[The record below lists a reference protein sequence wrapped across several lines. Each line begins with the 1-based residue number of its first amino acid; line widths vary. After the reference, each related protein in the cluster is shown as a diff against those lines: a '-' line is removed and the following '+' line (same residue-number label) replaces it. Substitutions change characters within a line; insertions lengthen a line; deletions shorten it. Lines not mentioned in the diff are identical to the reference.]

1 MFMSLFSISCLI
13 TFLVSFLFA
22 LFVFLSNRKSRLN
35 LLWLLTAL
43 SISVWSL
50 GFWGVVSS
58 KTYSL
63 AWLSQCLLD
72 FGGILIPILFF
83 NFVIELSG
91 LWERYKNSI
100 KFSLTLGILLII
112 LSFTPLFKKEMAPYK
127 TFNYWVVPGHLYFLF
142 PVVFVLFTFF
152 AFALLVLTHRRAK
165 DKILKAQIKYVL
177 LAQIFGFGGGITN
190 FFPQLFK
197 IYPFGNYFV
206 IIYIVFISYAV
217 LKHHLFNV
225 RIIATELFASAISIS
240 LLIKFLLAQDIQE
253 LFIDGGI
260 FFAVTIF
267 GFLLVRSV
275 INEVRQKEQIEK
287 MAEDVKRAYEV
298 EKKAREELEAL
309 DKSKNQFLLTIQ
321 HHLRTPLTAIMGYGD
336 LILKGTFGRPTK
348 KIANVVKKMQ
358 VRTQDLIKM
367 INEFLDITQ
376 FQLGKGVINFQP
388 GVDVYKIISDIIK
401 ELKLI
406 TEEKG
411 IYLRLEK
418 PDRDYLIPADS
429 QKLKMALYNII
440 DNAVKYT
447 KKGGVKIKITD
458 GIFLKIIIQDTG
470 IGISKENLGT
480 LFSRVFERGVEAK
493 KAFTTGRGIGL
504 YLASEIIKQHKGKIW
519 AESEGEG
526 MGSVFHIELPASK

>member
-1 MFMSLFSISCLI
+1 
-13 TFLVSFLFA
+13 VEQ
-22 LFVFLSNRKSRLN
+22 R
-35 LLWLLTAL
+35 
-43 SISVWSL
+43 
-50 GFWGVVSS
+50 
-58 KTYSL
+58 
-63 AWLSQCLLD
+63 
-72 FGGILIPILFF
+72 
-83 NFVIELSG
+83 
-91 LWERYKNSI
+91 
-100 KFSLTLGILLII
+100 
-112 LSFTPLFKKEMAPYK
+112 
-127 TFNYWVVPGHLYFLF
+127 
-142 PVVFVLFTFF
+142 
-152 AFALLVLTHRRAK
+152 
-165 DKILKAQIKYVL
+165 
-177 LAQIFGFGGGITN
+177 
-190 FFPQLFK
+190 
-197 IYPFGNYFV
+197 
-206 IIYIVFISYAV
+206 
-217 LKHHLFNV
+217 
-225 RIIATELFASAISIS
+225 
-240 LLIKFLLAQDIQE
+240 
-253 LFIDGGI
+253 
-260 FFAVTIF
+260 
-267 GFLLVRSV
+267 
-275 INEVRQKEQIEK
+275 EQIEK

-298 EKKAREELEAL
+298 EKKARQELEAL